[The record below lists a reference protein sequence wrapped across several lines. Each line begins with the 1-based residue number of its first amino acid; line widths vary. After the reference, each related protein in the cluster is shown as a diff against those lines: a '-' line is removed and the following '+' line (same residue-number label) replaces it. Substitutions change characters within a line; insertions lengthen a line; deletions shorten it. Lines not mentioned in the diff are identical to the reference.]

1 MADLCKKFLTHVTFS
16 PETVLL
22 LLKIAD
28 LLADQSH
35 FSFRVDD
42 CYIRVYC
49 KDAHEAWS
57 AVASLVKRP

>member
-1 MADLCKKFLTHVTFS
+1 MTVLCKKFLTHVTFS

-28 LLADQSH
+28 LLAERSY
-35 FSFRVDD
+35 FSFQMDG
-42 CYIRVYC
+42 CYIKVYC
-49 KDAHEAWS
+49 KDAKEAWN